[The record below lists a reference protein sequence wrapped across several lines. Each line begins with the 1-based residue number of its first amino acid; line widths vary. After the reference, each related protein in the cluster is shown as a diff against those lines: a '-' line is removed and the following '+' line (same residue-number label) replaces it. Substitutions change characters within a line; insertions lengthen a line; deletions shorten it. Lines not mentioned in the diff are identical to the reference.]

1 MTSFSPVFAI
11 PLISRASTGAPKSGA
26 GWTSV
31 RAIVSTSETPSAS
44 SPTIFATM
52 LTTMTTANR
61 VYSVGRMPSVT
72 RRSTTGMICP
82 RRIMTPWPAPERGPG
97 PTRGSGPGRARRP
110 SGGSEGKLMPPHQRA
125 ELLGVDGQGERRG
138 GELLGLRGA
147 RLHQSV
153 HLDDRLVDLLD
164 PLRLLRTGGGD
175 LGDDLGH
182 ALHRGDDLL
191 EGLAGLIH
199 ERRAGPHLLHRIV
212 DQRLDLFGGRGRP
225 LRQISNLRGDDGEPA
240 ALLPGAGRLDGR
252 VERQEV
258 GLERDLVDAR
268 EDLRDPLGRSG
279 DLAHRGARRG
289 DDLAA
294 PLGRVTRLHRELTG
308 LARDTAER
316 GGQVV
321 ASAVASM
328 D

>member
-31 RAIVSTSETPSAS
+31 RAIVSTSETPSAR
-44 SPTIFATM
+44 SPTIFPTM

-82 RRIMTPWPAPERGPG
+82 RRFMTPLTAGGAFGPG
-97 PTRGSGPGRARRP
+97 LGGGPG
-110 SGGSEGKLMPPHQRA
+110 GGAGGRLDPPHQRA

-240 ALLPGAGRLDGR
+240 ALLPA
-252 VERQEV
+252 VSS
-258 GLERDLVDAR
+258 R
-268 EDLRDPLGRSG
+268 EDACSW
-279 DLAHRGARRG
+279 
-289 DDLAA
+289 AA
-294 PLGRVTRLHRELTG
+294 PEICSVPVESCWAARAARSADSRV
-308 LARDTAER
+308 
-316 GGQVV
+316 
-321 ASAVASM
+321 
-328 D
+328 